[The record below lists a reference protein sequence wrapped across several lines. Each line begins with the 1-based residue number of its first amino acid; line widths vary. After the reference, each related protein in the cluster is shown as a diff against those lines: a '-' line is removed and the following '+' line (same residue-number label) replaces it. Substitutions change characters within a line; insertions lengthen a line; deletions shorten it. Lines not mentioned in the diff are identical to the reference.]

1 MTTYIT
7 RGYIR
12 KDDNDPRQLER
23 INRYM
28 YRGWRASITPAGSIA
43 VSHELEKFGTYDAI
57 RDRLASGLIFPHADE
72 VNAL

>member
-1 MTTYIT
+1 MSTYIT

-28 YRGWRASITPAGSIA
+28 WRGWHASTTPAGSIA
-43 VSHELEKFGTYDAI
+43 ISHELQKSGSYDAL
-57 RDRLASGLIFPHADE
+57 RNRLASGLIFPHADE
-72 VNAL
+72 VDAL